1 MVSQKS
7 QDLATR
13 GLAIYQNQLKSI
25 LEPQHCDEFVAIEPD
40 SGDYFLG
47 KTLSEAIQ
55 SARKAYP
62 QRLAFALRVGHPT
75 TIELGIMA
83 R

>member
-7 QDLATR
+7 QDVATR
-13 GLAIYQNQLKSI
+13 GLAIYQSQLRSV
-25 LEPQHCDEFVAIEPD
+25 LEPQHREEYVAIEPD

-55 SARKAYP
+55 SARQAHP
-62 QRLAFALRVGHPT
+62 NRLAFALRVGHPT
-75 TIELGIMA
+75 TIELGVMA